1 MTGSPFTVYTTCPAS
16 TVDSPKQ
23 YLTRLRDVSRWT
35 EAAGCRGFL
44 VYADNSLTD
53 VWLTAQTV
61 IERTDTLVPM
71 VAVQPVY
78 THPYAVAK
86 AVASLAWLHERQV
99 DLNLITGGFA
109 KHLAELGDPLR
120 EDHDGRYRRLRE
132 FALIIRDLLSTQS
145 PTIFHGD
152 HYRVD
157 KATFHPPLP
166 PALAP
171 RLFVSGN
178 SPASR
183 EVTDSLDATR
193 LTYPAHPD
201 DVGNA
206 WRESA
211 HAVGIRIGI
220 IARETSAE
228 AWKTAVSRFPAD
240 PAGRR
245 MHRLA
250 QRLSDSKW
258 HAALSDDARSTE
270 PSADTYW
277 LHPFRT
283 YKTFCPYLVGSYAE
297 VTRLVAAY
305 RDMGAET
312 IILDVPDTE
321 DDLHHAM
328 TVLRGVGAAH
338 SDASS
343 AR

>member
-228 AWKTAVSRFPAD
+228 PGKPPSHAFPPTL
-240 PAGRR
+240 PAAGCTGWHSDCRIRSGMRPFPMTRVRR
-245 MHRLA
+245 NPRRTHIGCTPSEHTKR
-250 QRLSDSKW
+250 S
-258 HAALSDDARSTE
+258 ALIWWA
-270 PSADTYW
+270 
-277 LHPFRT
+277 
-283 YKTFCPYLVGSYAE
+283 
-297 VTRLVAAY
+297 VTR
-305 RDMGAET
+305 RS
-312 IILDVPDTE
+312 P
-321 DDLHHAM
+321 
-328 TVLRGVGAAH
+328 VLSPPIGTWALRR
-338 SDASS
+338 SS
-343 AR
+343 WTCRTPRTTCTTP

>member
-132 FALIIRDLLSTQS
+132 FASSSVTFSRRNRRPFFFT
-145 PTIFHGD
+145 
-152 HYRVD
+152 
-157 KATFHPPLP
+157 ATTTAWTRRPSIPLYHPLWH
-166 PALAP
+166 PAYSFP
-171 RLFVSGN
+171 G
-178 SPASR
+178 
-183 EVTDSLDATR
+183 TR
-193 LTYPAHPD
+193 
-201 DVGNA
+201 
-206 WRESA
+206 R
-211 HAVGIRIGI
+211 R
-220 IARETSAE
+220 
-228 AWKTAVSRFPAD
+228 
-240 PAGRR
+240 AGR
-245 MHRLA
+245 
-250 QRLSDSKW
+250 
-258 HAALSDDARSTE
+258 
-270 PSADTYW
+270 
-277 LHPFRT
+277 
-283 YKTFCPYLVGSYAE
+283 
-297 VTRLVAAY
+297 
-305 RDMGAET
+305 
-312 IILDVPDTE
+312 
-321 DDLHHAM
+321 
-328 TVLRGVGAAH
+328 
-338 SDASS
+338 
-343 AR
+343 